1 MDTGGKYPDCEGGG
15 GGGGGGGGDG
25 GDWGAPP
32 LRFAAAQTPYP
43 PQAVLGG
50 SEQPYLYPVHPYRLA
65 TVMTGGELL
74 AVGQNTVCYNA
85 SAERQPAVGF
95 GTGWQQGVMNVA
107 LLGLRD
113 LAAEAVYERAATSS
127 GDMRF
132 PACLPNMQDFRPNE
146 DHLSNMRSALQ

>member
-1 MDTGGKYPDCEGGG
+1 MKTAFSKAKAEFDKVKAEHE
-15 GGGGGGGGDG
+15 
-25 GDWGAPP
+25 AQ
-32 LRFAAAQTPYP
+32 LRHVKLAHTQKVRDPC
-43 PQAVLGG
+43 
-50 SEQPYLYPVHPYRLA
+50 RLA
-65 TVMTGGELL
+65 TVTTGGELL

-132 PACLPNMQDFRPNE
+132 PACLPNMQNFRPNE